1 LKTGIRNAGGM
12 KFSVV
17 YEEMN
22 EHKAVDVEIQ
32 NVVYGQMLPGEMQ
45 NVECRM

>member
-1 LKTGIRNAGGM
+1 M
-12 KFSVV
+12 KFSFVFG
-17 YEEMN
+17 EMN